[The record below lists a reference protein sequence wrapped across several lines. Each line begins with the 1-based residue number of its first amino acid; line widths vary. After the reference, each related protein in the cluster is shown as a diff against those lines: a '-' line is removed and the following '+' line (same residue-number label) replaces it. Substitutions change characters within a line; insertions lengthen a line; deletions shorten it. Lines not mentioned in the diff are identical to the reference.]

1 MNCENCGGE
10 TKIISD
16 NGSVIKYKC
25 KFCGSISILETPKMQ
40 SNNFSQR
47 SAYTSSDVGTY
58 DDMEDDDYD
67 DEDDDEDDDDDS
79 TAFFDDD
86 DYDDSD
92 DFDDDGDDGDFDFD
106 DDGDDD

>member
-47 SAYTSSDVGTY
+47 SAYNSSDVGIY

-67 DEDDDEDDDDDS
+67 DEDDDDEDDDS
-79 TAFFDDD
+79 TPFFNDDD
-86 DYDDSD
+86 DYYYDDS
-92 DFDDDGDDGDFDFD
+92 DDGDFDFD
-106 DDGDDD
+106 DD